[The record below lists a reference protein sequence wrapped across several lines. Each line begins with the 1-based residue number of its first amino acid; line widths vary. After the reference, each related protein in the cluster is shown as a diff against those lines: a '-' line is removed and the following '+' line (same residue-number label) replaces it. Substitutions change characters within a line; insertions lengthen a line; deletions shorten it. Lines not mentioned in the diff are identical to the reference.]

1 VHDHRREIADA
12 LADSGRTDLETALHV
27 LGSAAR
33 WAAHALGRL
42 NSTSD
47 GGSSDDTDGA
57 DALETLFAL
66 DDALADTRDLAAKAL
81 PELLAEA
88 RPGESVAQGTRDVMN
103 ELTAVTE
110 RVASQRAALE
120 SLVEREEEVRRRLA
134 EHEKLRQEADELRR
148 LERLAEEL
156 DGLQAQREVV
166 DARLRELRGRDL
178 GAADR
183 ELRTGADALLQL
195 TRQQLSALEPRTQQT
210 LEEATAA
217 QNVLAA
223 TEHEL
228 SEVSHQL
235 TADQDRLERIQEE
248 LERIQEEHGKVIT
261 SLNRYARADQE
272 LAQALRKAAGTD
284 SRRAVPERGLSL
296 EEVEALTRT
305 VEEQLGLA
313 DQILSRVLA
322 DRQGGEEDGGTK
334 VTGAQP

>member
-1 VHDHRREIADA
+1 MHDHRREIADA
-12 LADSGRTDLETALHV
+12 LADSGRTDRETALHV

-42 NSTSD
+42 NSASD

-110 RVASQRAALE
+110 RVAAQRAALE
-120 SLVEREEEVRRRLA
+120 SLVEREEELRRRLA
-134 EHEKLRQEADELRR
+134 EHEKLRQEVDELRR

-156 DGLQAQREVV
+156 DGLRAQREVV

-183 ELRTGADALLQL
+183 ELRTGADDLLRLTEEQL
-195 TRQQLSALEPRTQQT
+195 AVLEPQT
-210 LEEATAA
+210 RESLEQAAAA
-217 QNVLAA
+217 QKVLAA

-228 SEVSHQL
+228 SESSHQL
-235 TADQDRLERIQEE
+235 TADQDRLEHVQEE
-248 LERIQEEHGKVIT
+248 LERIQKEQDKVFV
-261 SLNRYARADQE
+261 SLTRYARADQE
-272 LAQALRKAAGTD
+272 LAQALREAAGTD
-284 SRRAVPERGLSL
+284 SRGAVPGRGLTL

-305 VEEQLGLA
+305 VEKRLV
-313 DQILSRVLA
+313 DA
-322 DRQGGEEDGGTK
+322 DRALRSVLTDRQESQEDGGTK

>member
-1 VHDHRREIADA
+1 MHDHRREIADA
-12 LADSGRTDLETALHV
+12 LADSGRTDRETALHV

-42 NSTSD
+42 NSPSD

-88 RPGESVAQGTRDVMN
+88 RPGESVAQSTRDVMN
-103 ELTAVTE
+103 ELTAATE

-120 SLVEREEEVRRRLA
+120 SLVEREEELRRRLA

-183 ELRTGADALLQL
+183 ELRTGADDLLRLTKEQL
-195 TRQQLSALEPRTQQT
+195 AVLEPRTRQS
-210 LEEATAA
+210 LEDAAAA
-217 QNVLAA
+217 QHVLAA

-261 SLNRYARADQE
+261 SLKRYAQADQE
-272 LAQALRKAAGTD
+272 LAQALLKAAGTD
-284 SRRAVPERGLSL
+284 SRRAAPERSLSL

-313 DQILSRVLA
+313 DQTLRRVLA
-322 DRQGGEEDGGTK
+322 DRQGAEEDGGTK